1 VTVSPAGQAH
11 VREPL
16 SIAVELRATRAGDV
30 RHSPVA
36 DHHLSIH
43 AGEPV
48 RVSCHSNRVLSL
60 RTRGEINLMPAG
72 ISDDWV
78 EDDASSSLELLLPA
92 ALVRAAAAD
101 MGLDPDRAVL
111 EPRFHFRDPQIEHIG
126 WALEADARSGF
137 PGGRLYRDS
146 LGMALAIH
154 LLGRHEVPA
163 PPPGGLSQRQLRVVV
178 EYIEEHL
185 DRDLSLA
192 RLARVAGVSAS
203 HLKTLFKRSTGQP
216 VHTYVVQQ
224 RVHRAATLL
233 ARGELPAS
241 QIALETG
248 FSHQSH
254 MARCMRRVLGV
265 TPGAVARSRAGQLQ

>member
-1 VTVSPAGQAH
+1 
-11 VREPL
+11 
-16 SIAVELRATRAGDV
+16 
-30 RHSPVA
+30 
-36 DHHLSIH
+36 
-43 AGEPV
+43 
-48 RVSCHSNRVLSL
+48 
-60 RTRGEINLMPAG
+60 
-72 ISDDWV
+72 
-78 EDDASSSLELLLPA
+78 
-92 ALVRAAAAD
+92 
-101 MGLDPDRAVL
+101 
-111 EPRFHFRDPQIEHIG
+111 
-126 WALEADARSGF
+126 
-137 PGGRLYRDS
+137 
-146 LGMALAIH
+146 
-154 LLGRHEVPA
+154 VPA